1 VKRSAPGP
9 DAPVI
14 GSQLACLRRCIDV
27 TMPWTI
33 YESPLG
39 PLTMIGGDAGISRM
53 RFPGSEERLDEA
65 SRRPAAFAAAV
76 EQLDEYFGGDRH
88 AFELDLDL
96 GAGTAFQRKVWEQL
110 LRIPYGTTVGYAELA
125 RAIGRPDRVRAVAA
139 TVGRTPV
146 PIIVPC
152 HRVIG
157 ADGSLT
163 GYGGGLH
170 RKQALLELEARGAAG
185 LPPEPAWA
193 FRQLTLA

>member
-1 VKRSAPGP
+1 MTTS
-9 DAPVI
+9 
-14 GSQLACLRRCIDV
+14 
-27 TMPWTI
+27 WTI

-39 PLTMIGGDAGISRM
+39 PLTVIAGDAGINRM

-65 SRRPAAFAAAV
+65 DRRPAALAPAI
-76 EQLDEYFGGDRH
+76 EQLDEYFAGTRQ

-96 GAGTAFQRKVWEQL
+96 SAGTAFQRKVWQQL
-110 LRIPYGTTVGYAELA
+110 RLIRYGATVSYGELA

-170 RKQALLELEARGAAG
+170 RKQALLDLEARGAAG
-185 LPPEPAWA
+185 LPPEPAWG

>member
-1 VKRSAPGP
+1 MTTS
-9 DAPVI
+9 
-14 GSQLACLRRCIDV
+14 
-27 TMPWTI
+27 WTI

-39 PLTMIGGDAGISRM
+39 PLTVIAGASGMSRI
-53 RFPGSEERLDEA
+53 RFPGSDERLDEA
-65 SRRPAAFAAAV
+65 GRRPAAFAVAT
-76 EQLDEYFGGDRH
+76 EQLDEYFAGDRQ

-96 GAGTAFQRKVWEQL
+96 SAGTAFQRKVWVQL
-110 LRIPYGTTVGYAELA
+110 RVIPYGTTVSYGDLA
-125 RAIGRPDRVRAVAA
+125 RAIGRPDRLRAVAA

-146 PIIVPC
+146 PIVIPC

-185 LPPEPAWA
+185 QAPEPAWA
-193 FRQLTLA
+193 FRQLTLS